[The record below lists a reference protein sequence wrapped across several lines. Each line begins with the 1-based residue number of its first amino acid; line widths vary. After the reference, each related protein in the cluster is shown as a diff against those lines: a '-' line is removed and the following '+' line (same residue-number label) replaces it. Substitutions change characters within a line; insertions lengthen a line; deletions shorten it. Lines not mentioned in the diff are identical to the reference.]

1 MDARR
6 GVSEAQFLHSP
17 AAWEFITQRYEA
29 FCTDPS
35 FEDYFWSV
43 RAMHEPIWVLQRL
56 ADRFISA
63 RAYHSIST
71 GYAGFLGAL
80 LKHRSGRPLILSEHG
95 IYTKERKID
104 LFQNPWIKNHR
115 GVFRDDLGEVG
126 YFRRLWVRFF
136 EALGKMCYDAADP
149 IVSLY
154 EANRAR
160 QIRDGAPAERT
171 QVIANGIDVARF
183 GALRPTRPAAV
194 PPVLTLIGR
203 VVPIKDVK
211 TFVRALRGVVNR
223 IPEAQ
228 GWIAGPENEDPAYA
242 RECRDLVESL
252 GLGAHVKFLGFR
264 DIAEVLPQSGLLVLS
279 SISEAL
285 PLVIL
290 EAYAAGLPVVV
301 TDVGAC
307 RELVEGGVPADRALA

>member
-1 MDARR
+1 M
-6 GVSEAQFLHSP
+6 
-17 AAWEFITQRYEA
+17 
-29 FCTDPS
+29 
-35 FEDYFWSV
+35 
-43 RAMHEPIWVLQRL
+43 
-56 ADRFISA
+56 
-63 RAYHSIST
+63 
-71 GYAGFLGAL
+71 
-80 LKHRSGRPLILSEHG
+80 
-95 IYTKERKID
+95 
-104 LFQNPWIKNHR
+104 
-115 GVFRDDLGEVG
+115 
-126 YFRRLWVRFF
+126 
-136 EALGKMCYDAADP
+136 
-149 IVSLY
+149 
-154 EANRAR
+154 
-160 QIRDGAPAERT
+160 
-171 QVIANGIDVARF
+171 
-183 GALRPTRPAAV
+183 
-194 PPVLTLIGR
+194 PPVLTLVGR

-228 GWIAGPENEDPAYA
+228 GWIAGLEDEDPAHA

-290 EAYAAGLPVVV
+290 EAYAAGLSVVV